1 MRKDFAQLMDVS
13 EEQVYEEDLPVVAIA
28 GSGGGASQLHSSPL
42 TVYFIRCQG
51 TAQC

>member
-42 TVYFIRCQG
+42 TVYFIQCQG